1 MKNLKIIFFHFLFE
15 IKSMNILFILLKYMS
30 DIKLFNR
37 TAKHWVEEYA
47 NPERTLLKKVKE
59 LTDMGFSEQQVRD
72 TLHKNNEDVEKALI
86 DSSFFAIEITSLLI
100 LLKSFN
106 EPIIDVIP
114 ISSIKTLFE
123 SYLL

>member
-1 MKNLKIIFFHFLFE
+1 
-15 IKSMNILFILLKYMS
+15 MNILFILLKYMS

-37 TAKHWVEEYA
+37 TAKYLVEEYA

-59 LTDMGFSEQQVRD
+59 LTDMGYSEQQARD
-72 TLHKNNEDVEKALI
+72 TLQKNNEDVEKALI

-106 EPIIDVIP
+106 ESIIDVIP